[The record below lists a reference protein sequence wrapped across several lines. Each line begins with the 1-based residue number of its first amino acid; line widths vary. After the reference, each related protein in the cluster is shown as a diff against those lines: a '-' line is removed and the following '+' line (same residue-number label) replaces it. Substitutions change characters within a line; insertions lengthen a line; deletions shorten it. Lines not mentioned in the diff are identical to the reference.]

1 MADGWALLRVD
12 DGPPGDWTQD
22 GISLVV
28 DGLVLV
34 NLFSLHSGLQC
45 HQSRPRKGLFVTLY
59 SFLLAVHS
67 CRLSIYVL
75 TFDLDVEPWKEALPL
90 NLAFDASHRYPAD
103 FFARHV

>member
-34 NLFSLHSGLQC
+34 NLSVYILGYNATSPVPERGCSL
-45 HQSRPRKGLFVTLY
+45 PY
-59 SFLLAVHS
+59 I
-67 CRLSIYVL
+67 LSSLRFILVAFPS
-75 TFDLDVEPWKEALPL
+75 TF
-90 NLAFDASHRYPAD
+90 
-103 FFARHV
+103 